1 MRGKSGI
8 IEMYK
13 VYKGLIRTSCPNLNG
28 KLIVTTHV
36 LEASRNQPPL

>member
-28 KLIVTTHV
+28 KLIYT
-36 LEASRNQPPL
+36 AQQPFVKHKR